1 MANKK
6 KPKTRLERVDAR
18 VWNEVKTIMPNASS
32 ADISRILYDTSLLK
46 FEKGIRDWNRKW
58 SVDFSVKPKKKQKR

>member
-6 KPKTRLERVDAR
+6 KPKTRLERVDAK
-18 VWNEVKTIMPNASS
+18 VWNEVKTIMPQASS

-58 SVDFSVKPKKKQKR
+58 SVDFSVQPKKKQKR

>member
-6 KPKTRLERVDAR
+6 KPKTRLERVDAK